1 MSKATAKS
9 TYLHLKMDVVFVP
22 EREYSG
28 RARQLVKG
36 GEEGGG
42 ASCVAKWQR
51 TKPKLSLKTIINT

>member
-36 GEEGGG
+36 GRKGE
-42 ASCVAKWQR
+42 V
-51 TKPKLSLKTIINT
+51 PPVMLSGKGPNLS

>member
-28 RARQLVKG
+28 RARQLVKEGRKAG
-36 GEEGGG
+36 G
-42 ASCVAKWQR
+42 V
-51 TKPKLSLKTIINT
+51 PHVLLSGKGPNLS